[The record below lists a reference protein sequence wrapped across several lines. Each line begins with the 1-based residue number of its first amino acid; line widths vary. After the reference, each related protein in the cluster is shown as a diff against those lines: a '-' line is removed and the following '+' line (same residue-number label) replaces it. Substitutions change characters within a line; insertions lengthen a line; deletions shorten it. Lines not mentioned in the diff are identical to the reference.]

1 MLWGLLVLAA
11 LGGVIAGLLLARR
24 RRKTTHTQTEDAL
37 KHLFDCAYHHRQAT
51 LTSVAGTLA
60 ITQDAAAR
68 LLGEMEQ
75 AGLVEAHTDGWS
87 LTATGQAEAARVV
100 RAHRLWERHLADR
113 TGYAAS
119 EWHRQSER
127 REHAMTPA
135 DADALAA
142 ALEYPRFDPHGDPIP
157 TSDGKMPPAG
167 PPLMLSRM
175 PPGRRARVTHLEDE
189 PTVLYEELL
198 DHGIYVGMPVDTVT
212 RADGRV
218 HLCSGDATIDLS
230 AAAAGNVTVML
241 ETAVAGSSEAA
252 EEADLPA
259 DMQRLSV
266 LKPGE
271 VGRVVEI
278 SPRCVGAARRRFLDL
293 GILPGTLIRAEMVS
307 PGGDPTAYRIRG
319 ALIGLRHE
327 QADMIGITRVATMDQ
342 ADALKLG
349 VI

>member
-1 MLWGLLVLAA
+1 MLWGLLILAA
-11 LGGVIAGLLLARR
+11 IGGIIAGVWLARR
-24 RRKTTHTQTEDAL
+24 RRKATHTQTEDTL
-37 KHLFDCAYHHRQAT
+37 KHLFDCAYHHRHAT
-51 LTSVAGTLA
+51 LTSVAGTLG

-142 ALEYPRFDPHGDPIP
+142 ELEYPRFDPHGDPIP

-167 PPLMLSRM
+167 PPLLLSRT
-175 PPGRRARVTHLEDE
+175 PPGRRVRVTHLEDE

-198 DHGIYVGMPVDTVT
+198 EHGIYVGMPVDTVT
-212 RADGRV
+212 RAEGRV
-218 HLCSGDATIDLS
+218 VLQSGDATIDLS

-241 ETAVAGSSEAA
+241 ETAAA
-252 EEADLPA
+252 EAGEAEQVDLPA
-259 DMQRLSV
+259 SMERLSV
-266 LKPGE
+266 LKLGD